1 ELRRLPS
8 DAAYREAR
16 AAVLQRAVLEYPS
29 AGRVLRDVP
38 PGAPQRAEAEQLL
51 AYLLAHGVTHCQDLY
66 REGKADSALLLG
78 RQLLELAEGSP
89 LREGFAEELAQ
100 WAQVLDAFT
109 RAADEGPGSPR
120 SLEAWNE
127 VLQLERSFDNYYSRR
142 ARRALAEIASL
153 SEGAP
158 PAKPDEAPAPLAPS
172 PRLAHVAAG
181 QRWVFRGQGGAETE
195 WEVVRV
201 EGDAVVYRETA
212 HLPGRAMVEPA
223 SEKRWTPAE
232 LNLGRAQGGG
242 VELRGPQ
249 ALDVP
254 GVTLR
259 YTVRKVGE
267 VEHWIAVD
275 LLDQPTFPGIVRD
288 ARENG
293 VALELVRV
301 EQR

>member
-1 ELRRLPS
+1 M
-8 DAAYREAR
+8 
-16 AAVLQRAVLEYPS
+16 
-29 AGRVLRDVP
+29 
-38 PGAPQRAEAEQLL
+38 
-51 AYLLAHGVTHCQDLY
+51 
-66 REGKADSALLLG
+66 
-78 RQLLELAEGSP
+78 
-89 LREGFAEELAQ
+89 
-100 WAQVLDAFT
+100 
-109 RAADEGPGSPR
+109 
-120 SLEAWNE
+120 N
-127 VLQLERSFDNYYSRR
+127 
-142 ARRALAEIASL
+142 
-153 SEGAP
+153 
-158 PAKPDEAPAPLAPS
+158 
-172 PRLAHVAAG
+172 
-181 QRWVFRGQGGAETE
+181 
-195 WEVVRV
+195 
-201 EGDAVVYRETA
+201 RETA

-223 SEKRWTPAE
+223 SEKSWTPAE